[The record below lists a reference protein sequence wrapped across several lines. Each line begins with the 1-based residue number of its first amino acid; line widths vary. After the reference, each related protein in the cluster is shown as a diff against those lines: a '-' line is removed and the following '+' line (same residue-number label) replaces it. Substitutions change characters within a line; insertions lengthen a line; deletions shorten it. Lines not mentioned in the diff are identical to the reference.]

1 MASEAFPRSQEL
13 FPKLNKQTKKK
24 KNSKGAFNLEQSAL
38 PTKDCKSRA
47 RSCGAGREQVPPQ
60 SPGLGRRG
68 GGQHGLMLWPLARAQ
83 VVVLRMKAEVRAAAR
98 AGRWSPVSA
107 ARASGGPRGAAR
119 GCAPGPPDPLRSF
132 PAGQLDPASEEF
144 ATTPSPL
151 TLTPI
156 ACLAGLILEEI
167 DGFSS
172 SSLMCFFAP
181 LRGKR
186 NVYLKLKGTADG
198 ARGQSPSS
206 ARPHLP
212 ARRY

>member
-1 MASEAFPRSQEL
+1 M
-13 FPKLNKQTKKK
+13 
-24 KNSKGAFNLEQSAL
+24 EQSAL

-98 AGRWSPVSA
+98 AGRWSPDSA

-119 GCAPGPPDPLRSF
+119 GCAPGPPDPPRSF

-181 LRGKR
+181 LRGREKECAKAKEWD
-186 NVYLKLKGTADG
+186 VLKFLVTHHGSSSGSSG
-198 ARGQSPSS
+198 AVEKHVAGRV
-206 ARPHLP
+206 HWDLN
-212 ARRY
+212 RRR